1 MKIVIT
7 IPSQLN
13 ALAILRA
20 TKDLKPHLQKQR
32 GLHQL
37 YRGAFGVDS
46 GCFSDSTASLVV
58 VVSASQ
64 DSRGGPSLVVTVRL
78 NRRGGIAPPKRP
90 QGFRCPAALVL
101 RLAVV
106 PRRLR
111 SPSLLPWLALGMHG
125 TVCNRLASFLVAK
138 MGRVVLFSEL
148 AWMSRCPRESG

>member
-20 TKDLKPHLQKQR
+20 TKDLKPRLQKQR
-32 GLHQL
+32 WFHQL
-37 YRGAFGVDS
+37 YRGVFGVDS
-46 GCFSDSTASLVV
+46 GCFSDSTALLV

-78 NRRGGIAPPKRP
+78 NRRDGIAPPKRP

-148 AWMSRCPRESG
+148 AWMSRCPMESG